1 MPKIWERGDDRKKM
15 MNSLIV
21 LRSKLQKQSPRP
33 QEIESEGLGLLEQ
46 KMDDI
51 LIKLKELERRVE
63 SVRRERITDFI
74 EKDKPFVKK
83 DEPKEG
89 TRKLKVKG
97 IIRSLLEQHGKLTSY
112 DLSQMLKLSR
122 TRCSEYLKEF
132 ERAGVVEGE
141 TVRRKRFYSLVSN

>member
-1 MPKIWERGDDRKKM
+1 MPRLFEKADDRKKM

-21 LRSKLQKQSPRP
+21 LRSKLQKQSPKT
-33 QEIESEGLGLLEQ
+33 QEIDTDGLGMLEQ

-51 LIKLKELERRVE
+51 LIKLKELERKVE

-74 EKDKPFVKK
+74 DSASKERK
-83 DEPKEG
+83 EAPKEG
-89 TRKLKVKG
+89 ARKLKVKG
-97 IIRSLLEQHGKLTSY
+97 MIRSLLEQHGKLTSY
-112 DLSQMLKLSR
+112 DLSRMLKLSR

-132 ERAGVVEGE
+132 ERNGMVEGE